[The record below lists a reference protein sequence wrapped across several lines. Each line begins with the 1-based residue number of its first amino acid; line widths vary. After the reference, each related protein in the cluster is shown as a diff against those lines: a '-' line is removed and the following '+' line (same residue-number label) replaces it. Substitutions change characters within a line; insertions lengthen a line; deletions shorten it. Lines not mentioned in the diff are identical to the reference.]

1 MPVPNE
7 HLPESRLIRAFSSV
21 ESTRQ
26 SRFGIHISAFTF
38 SHSAFAIR
46 HPIRHSPFGIQ
57 FGIRH
62 SASSSAFGIRFGIW
76 HSAIRFGIQHSA
88 FDSAFGIQH
97 SAFNS
102 ALGIRHSPMPIGLPT
117 TSFVNRQS
125 KTRHSAIGPLQSTR
139 PPSPS

>member
-97 SAFNS
+97 SA
-102 ALGIRHSPMPIGLPT
+102 MPIGLPT

>member
-38 SHSAFAIR
+38 SHSAFGIRHPVRHSAFNSAFAIR

-62 SASSSAFGIRFGIW
+62 SIRHLAFGHSIR
-76 HSAIRFGIQHSA
+76 H
-88 FDSAFGIQH
+88 SAFGIQ
-97 SAFNS
+97 F
-102 ALGIRHSPMPIGLPT
+102 G
-117 TSFVNRQS
+117 
-125 KTRHSAIGPLQSTR
+125 TRHSAFANADRPSHHLIRQSPVENSAFGNR
-139 PPSPS
+139 PSAIDAASLPQLE